1 MNILPQIQAF
11 HSDIAEIRRDLH
23 RHPELL
29 FDLHRTAEIVA
40 RTLRDYG
47 VDEVHEGIGR
57 IGVVG
62 IIRGQQ
68 KAEGHVVGLRA
79 DMDALPMQEEADLP
93 HASSISGKMHACGHD
108 GHTAMLLAAARYLT
122 QTRNFRGSVAVIFQP
137 AEEGGGGGREMVEDG
152 LIERFGITE
161 VFGMHTFPNVPV
173 GEFRI
178 RSGATLASVDNI
190 RITITGKGA
199 HAAKPQ
205 VSIDPLIIG
214 ATVIQAVQTVVS
226 RAVDPM
232 EAAVVSLTTFNA
244 GTANNVIPQSAEL
257 TGTVR
262 TLSPAV
268 RDLAEKRLRELLA
281 GIASMYGAQ
290 IDLDYDRAYPVMIN
304 DAAMAKVC
312 ADVAATI
319 VGEDNVVRDT
329 AASLGGEDFAFM
341 LERCPGAMIYIGQ
354 GPSAELHHPQFDFN
368 DEIIPLGATYWA
380 RLVETR

>member
-68 KAEGHVVGLRA
+68 KTEGHVVGLRA

-93 HASSISGKMHACGHD
+93 HASSIPGKMHACGHD